1 MDLGRRRIDGIDD
14 SEKVGGRVESV
25 DDRLNEVAT
34 EVAVLDNRMKVSE
47 HRMAQV
53 EKDIRSLRT
62 HMDRNQAVI
71 GALVII
77 IPISLHFLG

>member
-1 MDLGRRRIDGIDD
+1 M
-14 SEKVGGRVESV
+14 ESV